1 VRAFRPSTEAF
12 VFPYSAVPAHHR
24 AWERVCQAILARMQ
38 RRHAI
43 DWERWCVDGTSIRAL
58 HAAAGARKKGGPARE
73 PADHALGRSRG
84 GWGSKLH
91 LTCDARGTITA
102 FRLTAGQMQACT
114 AVVPLLESVCIGRRR
129 RRRHLAGDRAYA
141 TVAVRQ
147 WGRTHRVRLS
157 IPERVDHI
165 RHRRRFGLADPAFDR
180 AAYRARNIIERAVG
194 WLKQA
199 RPLATRA
206 EKLAVHYRALVALA
220 LSVRYA
226 GRYLSDST

>member
-1 VRAFRPSTEAF
+1 VCRRDLDPC
-12 VFPYSAVPAHHR
+12 PA
-24 AWERVCQAILARMQ
+24 C
-38 RRHAI
+38 
-43 DWERWCVDGTSIRAL
+43 GGG
-58 HAAAGARKKGGPARE
+58 GAKKGGPAQE

-102 FRLTAGQMQACT
+102 FRLTGGQIQECT
-114 AVVPLLESVCIGRRR
+114 QTLALLDAVHIGCRRR
-129 RRRHLAGDRAYA
+129 PRHLAGDRAYA
-141 TVAVRQ
+141 TGAVRE
-147 WGRTHRVRLS
+147 WGRAHRVRLS
-157 IPERVDHI
+157 IPERVDQV
-165 RHRRRFGLADPAFDR
+165 RHRMRFRLPTPAFNR

-199 RPLATRA
+199 RRLATRA

-220 LSVRYA
+220 LTVRYA